1 MKSGVYDPR
10 GWSALEQRHVE
21 VADPLARRRDP
32 RQVQR
37 LRLRVLERPHAVVE
51 LHQRRDREAQVRD
64 VLGPEPQRDHSAQS
78 KSIGARRDGG
88 ETLRPMERH
97 LAWDGC
103 SNVRD
108 LGGLGRIRDGA
119 LVRADALQQ
128 LSAEG
133 WRALERHGVR
143 TVIDLRNPDEIGED
157 AAPRPPG
164 LTTIRI
170 PLDGMEDTEFWSQ
183 WLDRPEFGTP
193 HYYGPWLER
202 FPDRAARALAAIARA
217 QPGGV
222 AYHCGIGRDRTGPDH
237 DAHLRRA
244 RRPRQAGG
252 GGLRAE
258 RSDRGLLGGAA
269 RARRRRSSHGSW
281 RASTRT
287 PTSTPATSRRSRPR
301 DSSAAGRRWRP
312 AGATPR
318 RAR

>member
-1 MKSGVYDPR
+1 
-10 GWSALEQRHVE
+10 
-21 VADPLARRRDP
+21 
-32 RQVQR
+32 
-37 LRLRVLERPHAVVE
+37 
-51 LHQRRDREAQVRD
+51 
-64 VLGPEPQRDHSAQS
+64 
-78 KSIGARRDGG
+78 
-88 ETLRPMERH
+88 MERH
-97 LAWDGC
+97 LSWDGC

-108 LGGLGRIRDGA
+108 LGGLGRIRHGA

-222 AYHCGIGRDRTGPDH
+222 AYHCGIGRDRTGLITMLICAALGVP
-237 DAHLRRA
+237 RRG
-244 RRPRQAGG
+244 GG

-258 RSDRGLLGGAA
+258 RLRSRTSGRRRPTTPAGSSPASGGRRPARLPRPRRPRGACEA
-269 RARRRRSSHGSW
+269 RAL
-281 RASTRT
+281 
-287 PTSTPATSRRSRPR
+287 
-301 DSSAAGRRWRP
+301 
-312 AGATPR
+312 
-318 RAR
+318 